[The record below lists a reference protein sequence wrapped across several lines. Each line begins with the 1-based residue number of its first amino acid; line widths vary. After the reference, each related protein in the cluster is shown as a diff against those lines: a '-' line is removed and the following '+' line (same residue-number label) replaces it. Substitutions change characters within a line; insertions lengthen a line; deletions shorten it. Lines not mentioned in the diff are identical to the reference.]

1 MYVPISIMFINIHDT
16 LFDWLIEMNE
26 KLRESIQYLKQ
37 CSNIENETFKLC
49 ETLSKKMNQ
58 PESSFVL
65 GIAYDSQKNAK
76 IIQGI
81 LDRLDMSELE
91 NKNPRKELL
100 ELADDIITLEKTISK
115 INNLEYLTA
124 CEMIKK
130 SVSLEVLLVKVYTN
144 YLESNSARTIVDEL
158 SKTQIIDLDS
168 FKKVFEY
175 FVEEKGRHRQTL
187 VETMYV
193 LEAKETETRR
203 QITPLVKYQNPDQWI
218 RESTVHSFSDAPV
231 IASNDA

>member
-1 MYVPISIMFINIHDT
+1 MG
-16 LFDWLIEMNE
+16 LIEMND

-37 CSNIENETFKLC
+37 CTTIENETFKLY

-58 PESSFVL
+58 PESSFIL
-65 GIAYDSQKNAK
+65 GIAYDSQKSAK

-81 LDRLDMSELE
+81 LNCLELPELE
-91 NKNPRKELL
+91 NKNSRKELA
-100 ELADDIITLEKTISK
+100 ELDTDIMTLEKTISK
-115 INNLEYLTA
+115 ISNLEYLIT

-130 SVSLEVLLVKVYTN
+130 SINLEVLLTKVYTN

-158 SKTQIIDLDS
+158 SKTGIIDLDS

-175 FVEEKGRHRQTL
+175 LIEEKGRHRQTF

-193 LEAKETETRR
+193 LEVKETETRR
-203 QITPLVKYQNPDQWI
+203 QITPVVKYQNPDKWI
-218 RESTVHSFSDAPV
+218 RESTIHSFSETPV
-231 IASNDA
+231 IASSET

>member
-1 MYVPISIMFINIHDT
+1 
-16 LFDWLIEMNE
+16 MNE

-37 CSNIENETFKLC
+37 CSNIENETFKLY

-58 PESSFVL
+58 PESSFIL
-65 GIAYDSQKNAK
+65 GIAHDSQKNVK

-81 LDRLDMSELE
+81 LDRLDISELE
-91 NKNPRKELL
+91 NKNARKELS
-100 ELADDIITLEKTISK
+100 ELTADIIALEKTISK
-115 INNLEYLTA
+115 INNLEYLTS

-130 SVSLEVLLVKVYTN
+130 SVNLEVLLVKVYTN

-158 SKTQIIDLDS
+158 SKTQILDLDN

-193 LEAKETETRR
+193 LESKETETRR

-218 RESTVHSFSDAPV
+218 RESTVHSFSEAPV
-231 IASNDA
+231 ITSNTT